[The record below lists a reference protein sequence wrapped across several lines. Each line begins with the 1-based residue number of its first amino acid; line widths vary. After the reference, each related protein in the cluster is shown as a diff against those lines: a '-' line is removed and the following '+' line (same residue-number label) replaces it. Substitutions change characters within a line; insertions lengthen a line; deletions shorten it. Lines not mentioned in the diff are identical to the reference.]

1 MLNVPEWIAFLFFVK
16 HLSHVWLLTFD
27 LDIINEI
34 GSLRPVYI
42 NFSTSNMFD
51 FNIVSISPPF
61 FYSIGS
67 SCVKNV
73 VQ

>member
-1 MLNVPEWIAFLFFVK
+1 MLNVPEWIAFLFLVK

-51 FNIVSISPPF
+51 FNIV
-61 FYSIGS
+61 
-67 SCVKNV
+67 
-73 VQ
+73 